1 MVLNGMT
8 NTQIL
13 EVFEFETYEQCDE
26 VLKVIE
32 ELKKELEK
40 ESDYGAQ
47 RSTVFAFIYSGF
59 FNR

>member
-1 MVLNGMT
+1 MELKWNEIAAIRGMVLNGMT

-40 ESDYGAQ
+40 ESDYGA
-47 RSTVFAFIYSGF
+47 
-59 FNR
+59 